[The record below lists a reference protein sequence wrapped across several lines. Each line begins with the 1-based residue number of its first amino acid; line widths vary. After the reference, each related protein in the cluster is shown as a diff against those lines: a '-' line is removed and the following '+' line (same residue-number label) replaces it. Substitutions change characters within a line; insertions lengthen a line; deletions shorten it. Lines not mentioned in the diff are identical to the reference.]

1 MYFVVL
7 QCPNPYIDLNVSPSG
22 RNSMCRSHSSPLNRG
37 FIVRYWYDFNMESL
51 NPRIRLLWV
60 AQAAL
65 FAVILGV
72 VLAGVDRQLYSL
84 PTAVLAGVVALV
96 FLLGAVYA
104 VRLYAK
110 WRFELQED
118 ALYLERGVITFV
130 ETAVPFVRVQHV
142 DTQFGPIERALGL
155 SSVVVYTAGS
165 RNADVRVPGLTPER
179 ARELQDT
186 LRDLAVESEAD
197 DAV

>member
-1 MYFVVL
+1 
-7 QCPNPYIDLNVSPSG
+7 
-22 RNSMCRSHSSPLNRG
+22 
-37 FIVRYWYDFNMESL
+37 MESL
-51 NPRIRLLWV
+51 HPRIRILWV
-60 AQAAL
+60 
-65 FAVILGV
+65 VYGV
-72 VLAGVDRQLYSL
+72 LVGTVAGLVFVGVDRWIAGV
-84 PTAVLAGVVALV
+84 PTAVQAGAAVVV
-96 FLLGAVYA
+96 GVLGALYA
-104 VRLYAK
+104 IRLYQL

-165 RNADVRVPGLTPER
+165 RNADVRVPGLRPER
-179 ARELQDT
+179 ARELQDS
-186 LRDLAVESEAD
+186 LRKLAVESETD

>member
-1 MYFVVL
+1 
-7 QCPNPYIDLNVSPSG
+7 
-22 RNSMCRSHSSPLNRG
+22 
-37 FIVRYWYDFNMESL
+37 MESL

-60 AQAAL
+60 AQAGI
-65 FAVILGV
+65 FAVVLGV
-72 VLAGVDRQLYSL
+72 VLAGVDRQFYSL
-84 PTAVLAGVVALV
+84 PTAVLVGVVGLI

-110 WRFELQED
+110 WRFELQDD

-155 SSVVVYTAGS
+155 SSVVIYTAGS

-179 ARELQDT
+179 ARKLQDT

>member
-1 MYFVVL
+1 
-7 QCPNPYIDLNVSPSG
+7 
-22 RNSMCRSHSSPLNRG
+22 
-37 FIVRYWYDFNMESL
+37 MESL
-51 NPRIRLLWV
+51 HPRIRLLWIGQGVITAAVFGV
-60 AQAAL
+60 ALAAVDQWLLEVPTAAL
-65 FAVILGV
+65 AAVVG
-72 VLAGVDRQLYSL
+72 
-84 PTAVLAGVVALV
+84 LV
-96 FLLGAVYA
+96 FVLGAAYA
-104 VRLYAK
+104 IRLYQV
-110 WRFELQED
+110 WQFELQPD

-165 RNADVRVPGLTPER
+165 RNADVRIPGLPPTR

-186 LRDLAVESEAD
+186 LRELAVESEAD

>member
-1 MYFVVL
+1 
-7 QCPNPYIDLNVSPSG
+7 
-22 RNSMCRSHSSPLNRG
+22 
-37 FIVRYWYDFNMESL
+37 MESL
-51 NPRIRLLWV
+51 HPRIRVLWIGQWAITAIVLGTIALV
-60 AQAAL
+60 ADRL
-65 FAVILGV
+65 F
-72 VLAGVDRQLYSL
+72 VDV
-84 PTAVLAGVVALV
+84 PTALQGGIVVVGFVLGT
-96 FLLGAVYA
+96 VYA
-104 VRLYAK
+104 LRLYQI
-110 WRFELQED
+110 WRFELQSD
-118 ALYLERGVITFV
+118 ALYLERGVVTFV

-165 RNADVRVPGLTPER
+165 RNADVRIPGLTPDR